1 MRTDDTR
8 GRPGAG
14 WLPYPRLTLMLAAL
28 WVLLQNRF
36 TVGGLLF
43 GLVLGTIIAR
53 ATASFWPRRPR
64 IRAYGKAL
72 AYVLLVLR
80 DILVA
85 NVQVARLILFRPAA
99 SLKSCWLVV
108 PLELEWP
115 EAIAVF
121 AGTITMTPG
130 TVSCDLSADRRSL
143 LVHCLDTP
151 DPEAAARDLKQRYE
165 ARLKEIFE

>member
-1 MRTDDTR
+1 MSTQ
-8 GRPGAG
+8 GSSLRPGAG
-14 WLPYPRLTLMLAAL
+14 WLPYPRLTLMLALL
-28 WVLLQNRF
+28 WMLLQNRF

-43 GLVLGTIIAR
+43 GLVLGMIIAR
-53 ATASFWPRRPR
+53 ATAGFWPRRPR
-64 IRAYGKAL
+64 IHAWGKAV
-72 AYVLLVLR
+72 AYVLRVLR

-99 SLKSCWLVV
+99 SLKSCWIVV

-143 LVHCLDTP
+143 LVHCLDMP
-151 DPEAAARDLKQRYE
+151 DPEAAVRGLKQRYE